1 MERSGPPEGGPY
13 EMSEGGQM
21 DRRHLQR
28 WLAEEEAG
36 HEDAADAAFVQ
47 FFSSMPGVEPSP
59 AFVDA
64 AVASA
69 WRWRARRRRLL
80 IGAWTAALLLVATAA
95 AIALAGAQQIATSL
109 VKGTALTSSRLL
121 PWLVAYATVAMD
133 SWWTLARVGGV
144 IASAL
149 VTPARAI
156 AIVGFELV
164 GLLAFYALH
173 RVAGARRLGDAQ
185 L

>member
-1 MERSGPPEGGPY
+1 
-13 EMSEGGQM
+13 M
-21 DRRHLQR
+21 DRRHLER
-28 WLAEEEAG
+28 WLTEEDAG
-36 HEDAADAAFVQ
+36 HEDAAEAAFVQ
-47 FFSSMPGVEPSP
+47 LFLSMPRVEPSP

-64 AVASA
+64 AVTAA

-80 IGAWTAALLLVATAA
+80 MGAWAAALVLVVTGAV
-95 AIALAGAQQIATSL
+95 IAFAGAPQIATGL
-109 VKGTALTSSRLL
+109 VKGAALTSSRLL
-121 PWLVAYATVAMD
+121 PWLVAYTTVAMD

-144 IASAL
+144 IAAAL

-164 GLLAFYALH
+164 GLLAFYALQ

>member
-1 MERSGPPEGGPY
+1 
-13 EMSEGGQM
+13 M
-21 DRRHLQR
+21 DRRHLAE

-36 HEDAADAAFVQ
+36 HEDAADGAFAQ
-47 FFSSMPGVEPSP
+47 LFSSMPRVEPSP
-59 AFVDA
+59 AFVDNAVIA
-64 AVASA
+64 AS
-69 WRWRARRRRLL
+69 RWRARRRRLSM
-80 IGAWTAALLLVATAA
+80 GAWAAALVLVVTGAV
-95 AIALAGAQQIATSL
+95 IALADAPQIANSL
-109 VKGTALTSSRLL
+109 VKGAALTSSRLL

-149 VTPARAI
+149 VTPGRAI
-156 AIVGFELV
+156 AILGSELV

>member
-1 MERSGPPEGGPY
+1 
-13 EMSEGGQM
+13 M
-21 DRRHLQR
+21 DRRHLER
-28 WLAEEEAG
+28 WLTEEQAG

-47 FFSSMPGVEPSP
+47 LFSSMPRVEPGP

-64 AVASA
+64 AVTAA

-80 IGAWTAALLLVATAA
+80 VAGSAAALLLVAVAA
-95 AIALAGAQQIATSL
+95 AIALAGAPQIATGV
-109 VKGTALTSSRLL
+109 VKGVALTGSRLL

-149 VTPARAI
+149 LTPTRAV

-164 GLLAFYALH
+164 GLLAFYALQ
-173 RVAGARRLGDAQ
+173 RVTGARRLGDAQ